1 MEVLTMLWK
10 NRKKSVSVWLTV
22 VGSCLVLAVVWAV
35 LATSETALAKKPV
48 REVLHGSVVFAD
60 RDGDKIKSDSS
71 GDYVH
76 DADLTEVGL
85 GSSLFKLTVKSKRD
99 AGRSLEVVVPDGL
112 DPDYYPANENIWIL
126 TVIKGISEFR
136 ALSLDTP
143 VMCEGYLIFGQTG
156 KDEAGISFGYWPEF
170 GGSKLTVTRTGVDM
184 WTIESLVTDEAV
196 FYRHGK
202 ATERVEYGR
211 APMPF
216 RITYTGQ

>member
-1 MEVLTMLWK
+1 MEVLKMFGSSSNK
-10 NRKKSVSVWLTV
+10 RVSVWLTV
-22 VGSCLVLAVVWAV
+22 VVSCLVVAVPWVV
-35 LATSETALAKKPV
+35 LATPETALAKKPAPD
-48 REVLHGSVVFAD
+48 VLHGSVVFAD
-60 RDGDKIKSDSS
+60 RDGDKIKSDGG

-76 DADLTEVGL
+76 DVDLTEVGL
-85 GSSLFKLTVKSKRD
+85 ASIFKLTVKSKRD

-136 ALSLDTP
+136 AVPLNVP
-143 VMCEGYLIFGQTG
+143 VLWGGYLIFGQTG

-170 GGSKLTVTRTGVDM
+170 GGSKLTVTRTGVDV
-184 WTIESLVTDEAV
+184 WTIESLAEDEAV

-202 ATERVEYGR
+202 ATGRLEYGR

-216 RITYTGQ
+216 KVTYNAQ